1 MCAQLIGTST
11 EKVRV
16 GMQPGVV
23 VGFGASDATALVLP
37 HFSLNPIHV
46 LKFFYLPT
54 RLFRKKSAI
63 SRLKGAVCIEN

>member
-1 MCAQLIGTST
+1 MCAQLIGTRT
-11 EKVRV
+11 EEVRV

-54 RLFRKKSAI
+54 RLFRKKAEFH
-63 SRLKGAVCIEN
+63 G

>member
-1 MCAQLIGTST
+1 MCAQLIGTRT

-46 LKFFYLPT
+46 LKFFISRPVFLE
-54 RLFRKKSAI
+54 KSAI